1 MKMVLIDGNT
11 LEARE
16 IDIEPSKI
24 FETLEELNDGQRC
37 GGVMYRVVAGKEYEF
52 CYDDEFLYH
61 GGNITGTCTQG
72 PEIMMGSYIICA
84 DDEKVQF
91 DDDDQNCGLRDMTP
105 EETAS
110 VIAAWRP
117 VAPETA
123 AMLARTVHKD
133 LMFLAGSN
141 ALQYELE

>member
-1 MKMVLIDGNT
+1 MKMVLIDGNA

-16 IDIEPSKI
+16 IDIDPSKI
-24 FETLEELNDGQRC
+24 FETLEELNIGQRC
-37 GGVMYRVVAGKEYEF
+37 GGVMYRMVAGKEYEF
-52 CYDDEFLYH
+52 CYDDEFLFH

-72 PEIMMGSYIICA
+72 PEVMMGSYIVCA
-84 DDEKVQF
+84 DKEEGQF
-91 DDDDQNCGLRDMTP
+91 DDDDPDRGLRDMTP
-105 EETAS
+105 EEIAS

-123 AMLARTVHKD
+123 AMLAKNVHKD
-133 LMFLAGSN
+133 LMFLTGSN